1 MAELRVEHL
10 QKTYAPGLRPAVDD
24 VSFVIAAGEI
34 VVLLGP
40 SGCGKTTTLRC
51 IAGLEHPT
59 GGRIGVM
66 RDGKLLQ
73 LSEATTLYN
82 DPADAFVAAFTGST
96 NQIAGRAVTID
107 GDLVRVETGSGET
120 ILATLHGR
128 LSPGRDVQVMIRPE
142 NVQLGADD
150 GAAGTIV
157 RASFMGIQT
166 LYEVAAFG
174 ARIEAVET
182 GTQPRYALNDAV
194 RVRLP
199 APHCMAYAADAAAPL
214 PVD

>member
-40 SGCGKTTTLRC
+40 SGCGKKTTLRC
-51 IAGLEHPT
+51 IADLEHPT

-107 GDLVRVETGSGET
+107 GDLARSKPARARRFWRHCTAVCRRV
-120 ILATLHGR
+120 
-128 LSPGRDVQVMIRPE
+128 
-142 NVQLGADD
+142 
-150 GAAGTIV
+150 GTC
-157 RASFMGIQT
+157 R
-166 LYEVAAFG
+166 
-174 ARIEAVET
+174 
-182 GTQPRYALNDAV
+182 
-194 RVRLP
+194 
-199 APHCMAYAADAAAPL
+199 
-214 PVD
+214 

>member
-1 MAELRVEHL
+1 M
-10 QKTYAPGLRPAVDD
+10 
-24 VSFVIAAGEI
+24 
-34 VVLLGP
+34 
-40 SGCGKTTTLRC
+40 
-51 IAGLEHPT
+51 
-59 GGRIGVM
+59 
-66 RDGKLLQ
+66 
-73 LSEATTLYN
+73 
-82 DPADAFVAAFTGST
+82 
-96 NQIAGRAVTID
+96 
-107 GDLVRVETGSGET
+107 
-120 ILATLHGR
+120 
-128 LSPGRDVQVMIRPE
+128 QVMIRPE
-142 NVQLGADD
+142 NIQLGADD